1 MSIKEQKNSIGIL
14 WESKDEENPFPE
26 ISLDINVWNTIK
38 TDDIDYIEFGIK
50 IVNYKNFEE
59 LNIYLPY
66 KFKLEDIEDK
76 SSFFGDKLFVSAIFN
91 EKITI
96 TNGSGSQTTIKREN
110 DEEFCVYNPNITV
123 EDQILSIKP
132 KNISNVEKAYYRIRI
147 NRLDNIFTKVND
159 NNFFFEGLFKDVGFV
174 EFDMNVHRRLPE
186 RIADKLSQRDFHFE
200 SIKFFYMTDTNTN
213 LIYKSIPDNNSR
225 LLEKYIWANYLS
237 TQNTNDVNQQKI
249 IAYFWKKVKN
259 NENKIQDFNLFLK
272 LSFTLKSSF
281 AIFITIATIL
291 FLGML
296 GGLLG
301 NYLTDFIKYTFF
313 NETQNWLQFKFF
325 VLMILIIVGIFPLT
339 FYLVK
344 KLYNLAKKL
353 KVWPM
358 NVYKCLKGECK
369 K

>member
-1 MSIKEQKNSIGIL
+1 MSIKEQKNSIGIW

-96 TNGSGSQTTIKREN
+96 TNGSGSQTMIKREN
-110 DEEFCVYNPNITV
+110 DEEFWVYKPKIEV
-123 EDQILSIKP
+123 KEQILSIEP
-132 KNISNVEKAYYRIRI
+132 TNIQGIKTVYYRIRI
-147 NRLDNIFTKVND
+147 NKLDNIFTRVKD
-159 NNFFFEGLFKDVGFV
+159 NNFFLEGLFKDVGFV
-174 EFDMNVHRRLPE
+174 EFDINIHRRLPE
-186 RIADKLSQRDFHFE
+186 IIADELSKKDFCFE

-213 LIYKSIPDNNSR
+213 IIYQSLPNNNSR
-225 LLEKYIWANYLS
+225 LLEKHIWGDYL
-237 TQNTNDVNQQKI
+237 TKQNGKDVNKQKI
-249 IAYFWKKVKN
+249 IALFWKKTKE
-259 NENKIQDFNLFLK
+259 ENKKISDFNLFLK
-272 LSFTLKSSF
+272 LSFTLRSNLALF
-281 AIFITIATIL
+281 VAIITLLI
-291 FLGML
+291 LGMVS
-296 GGLLG
+296 GLLG
-301 NYLTDFIKYTFF
+301 NYLTDFIKYMFFDGNENWIQWKTFI
-313 NETQNWLQFKFF
+313 W
-325 VLMILIIVGIFPLT
+325 MISIILVILPLT

-344 KLYNLAKKL
+344 KLYNGLKKL
-353 KVWPM
+353 KRWSM
-358 NVYKCLKGECK
+358 QFYNCLKGEYK